1 MEALPCLSNNI
12 LLVMT
17 MTLTMI
23 VVDLSGQE
31 PIRGMDSCPEWAY
44 ELLIGII
51 IGVVIGS
58 VASTGALIA
67 LLVFGICKA
76 KSASRSKR
84 DYSDI
89 NQQEELTTHYNNS
102 STDSAV

>member
-1 MEALPCLSNNI
+1 
-12 LLVMT
+12 MT

-58 VASTGALIA
+58 VASTILVGALIA

-76 KSASRSKR
+76 KSASRFKR

-89 NQQEELTTHYNNS
+89 NQQEELTTHFVLYCVGDIKDAARA
-102 STDSAV
+102 TTRL